1 MTTDTLTDTV
11 ASPPH
16 APTYPAH
23 WRMARLGD
31 FIAAN
36 ALTLTNGFA
45 QGGFNEEGQGVPHLR
60 PFNVTDDGRI
70 DLQHIKSVPA
80 PRADSSYWIRQ
91 GDIIFNNTNSEDLVG
106 KTAYFP
112 HDGKY
117 VLSNHMTRIRVVDS
131 RQVDAAWLAYQFL
144 LQWDHRVFK
153 ALCRRHVGQ
162 ASISLD
168 KLSNLTLP
176 LPSLAEQRAIACILR
191 AAQDAIA
198 ARRREVTLERE
209 RKAALMQRLFTHGVR
224 GEPTKQTEIGE
235 MPQSWQVVRLGDA
248 LVKTQYGLSLRGE
261 SVGDYPILRMNNLV
275 EGHVDTADLQYVTTD
290 DTILRQFQ
298 LAHGD
303 ILFNRTN
310 SYELV
315 GKTALF
321 DLPGKFLFASYLIR
335 VIPLPEIL
343 LSGFLNAYFNTARTQ
358 QRLRMLASRGVSQSN
373 ISASKLQEFFIP
385 LPSLDEQRAIAD
397 TLAACDTHIAAL
409 EREIALHEELF
420 RALLEEL
427 MSGRLSAL
435 PLVEGKEVND

>member
-1 MTTDTLTDTV
+1 MTADTLTDTV
-11 ASPPH
+11 ATTMH
-16 APTYPAH
+16 THPAH
-23 WRMARLGD
+23 WSAVALGAVCALRGENAQPPFDTAINYVGLEHLDSGNPRLERWESASSVVSAKARFQAGDVLYGKLRPYLDKAALAEFDGVCSTDILVLKPMASLDSAFLSFLVHTRR
-31 FIAAN
+31 FIEEAVRSTGGVNLPRTSWN
-36 ALTLTNGFA
+36 AL
-45 QGGFNEEGQGVPHLR
+45 
-60 PFNVTDDGRI
+60 
-70 DLQHIKSVPA
+70 SVA
-80 PRADSSYWIRQ
+80 
-91 GDIIFNNTNSEDLVG
+91 
-106 KTAYFP
+106 
-112 HDGKY
+112 
-117 VLSNHMTRIRVVDS
+117 
-131 RQVDAAWLAYQFL
+131 
-144 LQWDHRVFK
+144 VF
-153 ALCRRHVGQ
+153 
-162 ASISLD
+162 
-168 KLSNLTLP
+168 P
-176 LPSLAEQRAIACILR
+176 LPPLAEQRAIACILR

-198 ARRREVTLERE
+198 ARRRQVTLERE